1 MFRAVQNKLLSTP
14 ISGKYVFKPP
24 TKEYTMSIKVILF
37 RRVPAEKVND
47 IQPLL
52 IEMRSLAMAQRGY
65 ISGETLMNEDDPEE
79 YLVISSWTTK
89 SRWNEWFEND
99 KRIEI
104 QGRID
109 RLLGRKTM
117 YQVYYNA

>member
-1 MFRAVQNKLLSTP
+1 
-14 ISGKYVFKPP
+14 
-24 TKEYTMSIKVILF
+24 MSIKVILF
-37 RRVPAEKVND
+37 RRVPPEKVND

-65 ISGETLMNEDDPEE
+65 ISGETLINEDDPEE

-89 SRWNEWFEND
+89 SRWNEWFENPE
-99 KRIEI
+99 RIEI
-104 QGRID
+104 QNRINE
-109 RLLGRKTM
+109 LLGRKTT